1 MRKTLSILLIL
12 ILCLSFSGCKKNK
25 TAIIGI
31 SQYSEHASLDNC
43 RLGFIEGLKESGLIE
58 ETDFIIDYKNAKS
71 NNANAN
77 SIAKDFVENKVDLM
91 CAIATP
97 SASACF
103 KAGKDK
109 NIPVVF
115 NAISDPEKAKLTNG
129 NITGVSDALPVD
141 AQLKLIRALQPNAKK
156 LGIIYTVSEPNS
168 VSTIAEYKDMAG
180 MFGFVVL
187 AVGVSNAQ
195 EVLIAT
201 DQLISKKVDCFTNLT
216 DNNVVS
222 VLESILKKTDIAKIP
237 VYGSE
242 IEQVKM
248 GCVAAA
254 GIDYLALGKEA
265 GKIAATIIKGEQ
277 KAEDIPYK
285 TISEFE
291 TYINT
296 NKLNSFK
303 IVVPNEILENA
314 TNIEQQP

>member
-12 ILCLSFSGCKKNK
+12 ILCLSFNGCAKNK

-31 SQYSEHASLDNC
+31 SQYSEHASLNNC
-43 RLGFIEGLKESGLIE
+43 RIGFIEGLKEAGLKE
-58 ETDFIIDYKNAKS
+58 ETDFIIDYQNAKS
-71 NNANAN
+71 STDNAKNIAEGF
-77 SIAKDFVENKVDLM
+77 AKDKVDLM

-103 KAGKDK
+103 KESKEKD
-109 NIPVVF
+109 IPVVF
-115 NAISDPEKAKLTNG
+115 NAISDPENAKLTSG

-141 AQLKLIRALQPNAKK
+141 AQLKLIRTLQPNAKI

-168 VSTIAEYKDMAG
+168 VSTLKEYKDMAG
-180 MFGFVVL
+180 MFGFVCL
-187 AVGVSNAQ
+187 AVGVSSKD
-195 EVLIAT
+195 EVMIAT
-201 DQLISKKVDCFTNLT
+201 EQLINKGVDCFTNLT

-222 VLESILKKTDIAKIP
+222 MLRQILEKTDKASIP

-254 GIDYLALGKEA
+254 GIDYIKLGIEA
-265 GKIAATIIKGEQ
+265 GKIAAAILKGES

-285 TISEFE
+285 TISEFQ
-291 TYINT
+291 TYINS
-296 NKLNSFK
+296 NKLKTFK
-303 IVVPNEILENA
+303 IDIPNEILEDA
-314 TNIEQQP
+314 TIIE

>member
-12 ILCLSFSGCKKNK
+12 IICISFSGCNKNK
-25 TAIIGI
+25 TAVIGI

-43 RLGFIEGLKESGLIE
+43 RIGFIKGLEESGLTE
-58 ETDFIIDYKNAKS
+58 GTDFIIEYKNAKS
-71 NNANAN
+71 NTVNAKN
-77 SIAKDFVENKVDLM
+77 IAEDFVQQKVDLM

-115 NAISDPEKAKLTNG
+115 NAISDPEKANLTIG

-141 AQLKLIRALQPNAKK
+141 AQLKLIRTLQPNAKK

-168 VSTIAEYKDMAG
+168 VSTIADYKDMAG

-187 AVGVSNAQ
+187 AVGVSNAN

-201 DQLISKKVDCFTNLT
+201 EQLIDKKVDCFTNLT

-222 VLESILKKTDIAKIP
+222 VLDKMLEKTDKAKIP

-254 GIDYLALGKEA
+254 GIDYLELGKEA
-265 GKIAATIIKGEQ
+265 GKIAASIIKGEQ
-277 KAEDIPYK
+277 KAEDIAYK

-291 TYINT
+291 TYINSK
-296 NKLNSFK
+296 KLNSFK
-303 IVVPNEILENA
+303 IDIPNEILEDA
-314 TNIEQQP
+314 TNIEME

>member
-12 ILCLSFSGCKKNK
+12 IIFISFCGCIKDK
-25 TAIIGI
+25 TALIGI

-43 RLGFIEGLKESGLIE
+43 RLGFIEGLKESGLKE
-58 ETDFIIDYKNAKS
+58 ETDFVINYKNAKS
-71 NNANAN
+71 DTSNAK
-77 SIAKDFVENKVDLM
+77 SIAENFVKDNVDLM

-97 SASACF
+97 SASACY

-109 NIPVVF
+109 NIPVIF
-115 NAISDPEKAKLTNG
+115 NAISDPEKAKLNSG

-141 AQLKLIRALQPNAKK
+141 AQLKLIRTLQPDAKK

-168 VSTIAEYKDMAG
+168 VSTLAEYKDMAG

-187 AVGVSNAQ
+187 SVGVSNGT
-195 EVLIAT
+195 EVLTAT
-201 DQLISKKVDCFTNLT
+201 EKLLNKKVDCFTNLT

-222 VLESILKKTDIAKIP
+222 VLDKILEKTDEAKIP

-265 GKIAATIIKGEQ
+265 GKIAASIIKGDK

-296 NKLNSFK
+296 NKLKMFK
-303 IVVPNEILENA
+303 IDIPNDILENA
-314 TNIEQQP
+314 TNIE

>member
-12 ILCLSFSGCKKNK
+12 IICISFSGCNKNK
-25 TAIIGI
+25 TAVIGI

-43 RLGFIEGLKESGLIE
+43 RIGFIKGLEESGLTE
-58 ETDFIIDYKNAKS
+58 ETDFIIEYKNAKS
-71 NNANAN
+71 NTVNAKN
-77 SIAKDFVENKVDLM
+77 IAEDFVQQKVDLM

-103 KAGKDK
+103 KVGKDK
-109 NIPVVF
+109 IPVVF
-115 NAISDPEKAKLTNG
+115 NAISDPEKANLTIG

-141 AQLKLIRALQPNAKK
+141 AQLKLIRTLQPNAKK

-168 VSTIAEYKDMAG
+168 VSTIADYKDMAG

-187 AVGVSNAQ
+187 AVGVSNAN

-201 DQLISKKVDCFTNLT
+201 EQLIDKKVDCFTNLT

-222 VLESILKKTDIAKIP
+222 VLDKILKKTNKAKIP

-254 GIDYLALGKEA
+254 GIDYLELGKEA
-265 GKIAATIIKGEQ
+265 GKIAASIIKGEQ
-277 KAEDIPYK
+277 KAEDIAYK

-291 TYINT
+291 TYINSK
-296 NKLNSFK
+296 KLNSFK
-303 IVVPNEILENA
+303 IDIPNEILEDA
-314 TNIEQQP
+314 TNIEME